1 MIDFLLFRLTDDQR
15 PKEFL
20 REIHQPSVPQ
30 PQEFHPTVTVT
41 VTQKTVG
48 GASCPS
54 DTTSTEAA
62 TGGNF
67 SSK

>member
-1 MIDFLLFRLTDDQR
+1 MTDFLLFRLTDDQR

-30 PQEFHPTVTVT
+30 PQGFHP
-41 VTQKTVG
+41 TVG